1 MECLMKYILVH
12 DLGTSGNK
20 ATLFTTEGE
29 IIKSEVATYETFY
42 HGEVNVEQNPDDWW
56 HSVIES
62 TKRLIEGI
70 KVEDIAVISCSGHMQ
85 GMVCLDKQ
93 GEILYNSLIWM
104 DQRSVAQMEELKSNL
119 SEERIYQ
126 ITGNR
131 MSPVYTLEKLMWMRD
146 EQPEIYNKIYKV
158 LNTKDYI
165 TYKLTGAFV
174 TDYSDA
180 SGTHA
185 LDITERCWSTEMLA
199 AANIPLEIFPE
210 LHESIDIGGY
220 VTDSAAQACGLIQGI
235 PVVCGGGDGACGTVG
250 AGSIND
256 GDAYCCMGTS
266 AWVAI
271 TSSHPVIDEKGTAM
285 NIAHVI
291 PGKLIPIGPMSS
303 SGVAYQWGVDLF
315 AKVEKLKAEATG
327 VSIHTLVEEE
337 MRKSSVGSNKLI
349 FLPYLHGERSPRWDP
364 EARGVFFGLT
374 SNHTTGDML
383 RAILEGITFNL
394 SLIFD
399 VFKEYIDV
407 KEVSLIGGGVNQL
420 QQQILSDMFD
430 VPVNTVAN
438 SRSASAVGAAVVAG
452 MGVGIYKNFDA
463 VNKFIE
469 LNETYTPIEENVAT
483 YKPLKDIFDRVYLN
497 LADVYKAL

>member
-1 MECLMKYILVH
+1 MKYILVH

-29 IIKSEVATYETFY
+29 IVKSEVATYETIY
-42 HGEVNVEQNPDDWW
+42 HGEVNVEQNPEDWW

-62 TKRLIEGI
+62 TKRLVKGI

-85 GMVCLDKQ
+85 GMVCIDKQ
-93 GEILYNSLIWM
+93 GALLHNSLIWM
-104 DQRSVAQMEELKSNL
+104 DQRSVTQMEELKANI
-119 SEERIYQ
+119 SEDRVYE

-146 EQPEIYNKIYKV
+146 NQPEIYSKIYKV

-165 TYKLTGAFV
+165 TYKLTGALV

-185 LDITERCWSTEMLA
+185 LDISNRCWSTEILA
-199 AANIPLEIFPE
+199 AAKVPLDIFPE

-220 VTDSAAQACGLIQGI
+220 VTESAAETCGLIAGI

-250 AGSIND
+250 AGSINN

-271 TSSHPVIDEKGTAM
+271 TSNRPVIDKQKTAM
-285 NIAHVI
+285 NLAHVI

-315 AKVEKLKAEATG
+315 AKVEKIKAEETG

-337 MRKSSVGSNKLI
+337 MRKSSVGANKLI

-364 EARGVFFGLT
+364 QARGVFFGLT

-399 VFKEYIDV
+399 VFKEHIDV
-407 KEVSLIGGGVNQL
+407 KEVSLIGGGVNKL
-420 QQQILSDMFD
+420 QQQILTDMFD

-438 SRSASAVGAAVVAG
+438 SRSALAVGAAVVAG
-452 MGVGIYKNFDA
+452 IGAGVYKDFDA
-463 VNKFIE
+463 VNKYIE
-469 LNETYTPIEENVAT
+469 LDETYKPIAENVTT
-483 YKPLKDIFDRVYLN
+483 YKPLKNIFDQVYLS
-497 LADVYKAL
+497 LAEVYKKL

>member
-1 MECLMKYILVH
+1 MEFMMKYILVH

-56 HSVIES
+56 HSVIDS

-70 KVEDIAVISCSGHMQ
+70 NIKDIAVISCSGHMQ

-93 GEILYNSLIWM
+93 GKLLYNSLIWM
-104 DQRSVAQMEELKSNL
+104 DQRSVKQMKELTSNI

-185 LDITERCWSTEMLA
+185 FDITNRCWSNEILT
-199 AANIPLEIFPE
+199 AANIPLKLFPE

-220 VTDSAAQACGLIQGI
+220 VTDSAAQECGLIPGI

-250 AGSIND
+250 AGSINE

-271 TSSHPVIDEKGTAM
+271 TSNCPVIDKKGTAM

-291 PGKLIPIGPMSS
+291 PSKLIPIGPMSS
-303 SGVAYQWGVDLF
+303 SGVAYQWGIDLF
-315 AKVEKLKAEATG
+315 AKVLK
-327 VSIHTLVEEE
+327 S
-337 MRKSSVGSNKLI
+337 
-349 FLPYLHGERSPRWDP
+349 
-364 EARGVFFGLT
+364 
-374 SNHTTGDML
+374 
-383 RAILEGITFNL
+383 
-394 SLIFD
+394 
-399 VFKEYIDV
+399 
-407 KEVSLIGGGVNQL
+407 
-420 QQQILSDMFD
+420 
-430 VPVNTVAN
+430 
-438 SRSASAVGAAVVAG
+438 
-452 MGVGIYKNFDA
+452 
-463 VNKFIE
+463 
-469 LNETYTPIEENVAT
+469 
-483 YKPLKDIFDRVYLN
+483 
-497 LADVYKAL
+497 